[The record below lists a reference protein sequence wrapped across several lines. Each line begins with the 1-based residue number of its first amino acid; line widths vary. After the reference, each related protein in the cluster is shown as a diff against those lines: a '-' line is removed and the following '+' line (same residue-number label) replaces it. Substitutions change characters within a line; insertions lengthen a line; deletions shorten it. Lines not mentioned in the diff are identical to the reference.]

1 MITRIN
7 YIKNLGVF
15 EDYARDI
22 NLQDFKEKNI
32 LYGWNYTGKSTL
44 SRLFSFLNKGAVIDG
59 DYQNVEFEIEL
70 TDGTK
75 ITKQNKDDNP
85 LSVKVFNSDFIREN
99 LRFDSDDK
107 KITGIT
113 FEVGENI
120 AIRKE
125 IDENTHKIEKG
136 KQKKSNNRTNIDKFN
151 EFENS
156 KFTNEAR
163 RIKNDCFNSLI
174 EFNKGHLKNVV
185 SSLQNP
191 ISQYTNIDTNEL
203 NKIKSDALAQDTK
216 TVIIISKPTLAFD
229 TLLQTVTEICQATPT
244 QTIEDNILSDN
255 DFYNWVKDGMGIFS
269 NKNSEVDT
277 CPFCGRTWSKLD
289 WEHRI
294 EYLNAYY
301 SNEAAKVKEEIDE
314 TKQKINAEKQKFK
327 NLEWGIKSPNDL
339 VDSLKDEYASLK
351 GKYEDLNKEYN
362 DLLDTLKIKLDEK
375 YNNLFVNIPIGNID
389 SSAKTKIEEWINEEE
404 QIFKKHNEI
413 VNNFATNRDKARDK
427 YKKYLVAT
435 FLENEDYFEVKRKSD
450 IEERGQIRFDK
461 IIKSLEE
468 KNTEL
473 TAQLKS
479 IIEGKKKLDEFI
491 KRFLNRNDIS
501 IEVTEDDKFQIKRGY
516 HLAKNLSEGEKTAI
530 AFAYFMVM
538 LDSIGNE
545 MQNQIVFIDDPISS
559 LDANHIA
566 QVSSLINSFF
576 FRQGIDSTQP
586 DKYCN
591 YFNQLFISTHNF
603 EFFSFLNDAN
613 NLQRER
619 KNSTDKLE
627 KFLIKRINETK
638 SIITELPKAFGKCKS
653 EYVYLFSEINKFKE
667 NGCKEEDGYLIP
679 NIIRRFLEIYTL
691 IKLPGSTDEI
701 DNRIKILYP
710 NFDELKI
717 LHNFSHFTSFER
729 VVKHSEIIQKLPEI
743 VEDLYKILEQDKSH
757 LDSLYKGIKE

>member
-1 MITRIN
+1 MIKRIN
-7 YIKNLGVF
+7 SIKKLGIF
-15 EDYARDI
+15 EDYARDSG
-22 NLQDFKEKNI
+22 LQDFREKNI

-44 SRLFSFLNKGAVIDG
+44 SRLFSYLNKGAVIDA
-59 DYQNVEFEIEL
+59 DYQNIEFEIEL

-75 ITKQNKDDNP
+75 ITQQNKDDNH
-85 LSVKVFNSDFIREN
+85 LFVKVFNSDFIREN

-125 IDENTHKIEKG
+125 IEENIHKIEKG
-136 KQKKSNNRTNIDKFN
+136 KQKKNNNRTNIDRFS
-151 EFENS
+151 EFENT

-174 EFNKGHLKNVV
+174 EFNKGHLRNVLN
-185 SSLQNP
+185 SLQNP
-191 ISQYTNIDTNEL
+191 TSQYTNIDSTEL
-203 NKIKSDALAQDTK
+203 NKIKSDALAQEAK
-216 TVIIISKPTLAFD
+216 TEIISQKPMLAFD
-229 TLLQTVTEICQATPT
+229 SLLQKVTEICQATPT
-244 QTIEDNILSDN
+244 RTIEDNILSDE
-255 DFYNWVKDGMGIFS
+255 DFYNWAQDGLRIYS
-269 NKNSEVDT
+269 SKNPKVET
-277 CPFCGRTWSKLD
+277 CAFCGQQLTNS
-289 WEHRI
+289 RI
-294 EYLNAYY
+294 EYLNAFY
-301 SNEAAKVKEEIDE
+301 SNEAAKLRAEIEDI
-314 TKQKINAEKQKFK
+314 KRKIYEEKQIFA
-327 NLEWGIKSPNDL
+327 NFEWGAKSPNDF

-351 GKYEDLNKEYN
+351 GNYGNLKDEYN
-362 DLLDTLKIKLDEK
+362 TLLDTLNEKLVQK
-375 YNNLFVNIPIGNID
+375 YGNLFIDISIGNID
-389 SSAKTKIEEWINEEE
+389 SYAKTQMEEWINEVE
-404 QIFKKHNEI
+404 QIIQKHNNI
-413 VNNFATNRDKARDK
+413 VNNFATNRDTARDK
-427 YKKYLVAT
+427 YKKYLVAN
-435 FLENEDYFEVKRKSD
+435 FLENENYFEVKRKSD
-450 IEERGQIRFDK
+450 IEERGQERFDK
-461 IIKSLEE
+461 IIQSLET
-468 KNTEL
+468 KNIEL

-479 IIEGKKKLDEFI
+479 IIKGKEKLDEFI
-491 KRFLNRNDIS
+491 KCFLNRNDIS
-501 IEVTEDDKFQIKRGY
+501 IEVTADDKFQIKRGN

-530 AFAYFMVM
+530 AFAHFMVM

-576 FRQGIDSTQP
+576 FRQGLDIAQP

-613 NLQRER
+613 RINRNGTLN
-619 KNSTDKLE
+619 KY
-627 KFLIKRINETK
+627 FIKRINETK

-653 EYVYLFSEINKFKE
+653 EYVYLFLEINKFKE
-667 NGCKEEDGYLIP
+667 GGCKEEDGYLMP

-710 NFDELKI
+710 DFDNLKI

>member
-1 MITRIN
+1 MIKRIN
-7 YIKNLGVF
+7 RIKNLGVF
-15 EDYARDI
+15 EDYARDT
-22 NLQDFKEKNI
+22 NLQDFNKKNI

-44 SRLFSFLNKGAVIDG
+44 SRLFSYLNKGAVINT

-75 ITKQNKDDNP
+75 ITQQNKDDNH
-85 LSVKVFNSDFIREN
+85 LFVKVFNSDFIREN

-125 IDENTHKIEKG
+125 IEENIHKIKKG
-136 KQKKSNNRTNIDKFN
+136 KQKKNNNRTNIDRFS
-151 EFENS
+151 EFENT

-174 EFNKGHLKNVV
+174 EFNKGHLKNILDF
-185 SSLQNP
+185 LQNS
-191 ISQYTNIDTNEL
+191 INQYTNIDSTEL

-216 TVIIISKPTLAFD
+216 TEIISPKPMLAFD
-229 TLLQTVTEICQATPT
+229 TLLRKVTEICQATPT
-244 QTIEDNILSDN
+244 RTIEDNILSDE
-255 DFYNWVKDGMGIFS
+255 DFYNWAQDGLRIYS
-269 NKNSEVDT
+269 NKKPKVET
-277 CPFCGRTWSKLD
+277 CAFCGQQLTNS
-289 WEHRI
+289 RI
-294 EYLNAYY
+294 EYLNAFY
-301 SNEAAKVKEEIDE
+301 SNEAAKLRAEIEDI
-314 TKQKINAEKQKFK
+314 KHKICEEKQVFA
-327 NLEWGIKSPNDL
+327 NLEWGAKSPNDF
-339 VDSLKDEYASLK
+339 VDSLKDKYASLK
-351 GKYEDLNKEYN
+351 GNYGNLKDEYN
-362 DLLDTLKIKLDEK
+362 ALLDTLNEKLVQK
-375 YNNLFVNIPIGNID
+375 YDNLFIDISIGNID
-389 SSAKTKIEEWINEEE
+389 SYAKTQMEEWINEVE
-404 QIFKKHNEI
+404 QIIQKHNDI
-413 VNNFATNRDKARDK
+413 VNNFATNRDTARDK

-435 FLENEDYFEVKRKSD
+435 FLENENYFEVKRKSD
-450 IEERGQIRFDK
+450 IEERGQKRFDK
-461 IIKSLEE
+461 IIQSLET
-468 KNTEL
+468 KNIQL

-479 IIEGKKKLDEFI
+479 IIKGKEKLDVFI

-501 IEVTEDDKFQIKRGY
+501 IEVTEDDKFQIKRGN

-530 AFAYFMVM
+530 AFAHFMVM

-576 FRQGIDSTQP
+576 FRQGLDSAQP

-613 NLQRER
+613 RINKKGTLN
-619 KNSTDKLE
+619 KY
-627 KFLIKRINETK
+627 FIKRINETK

-653 EYVYLFSEINKFKE
+653 EYVYLFLEINKFKKG
-667 NGCKEEDGYLIP
+667 GCKEEDGYLMP

-710 NFDELKI
+710 DFDKLKI

-757 LDSLYKGIKE
+757 LDSLYKGIEE